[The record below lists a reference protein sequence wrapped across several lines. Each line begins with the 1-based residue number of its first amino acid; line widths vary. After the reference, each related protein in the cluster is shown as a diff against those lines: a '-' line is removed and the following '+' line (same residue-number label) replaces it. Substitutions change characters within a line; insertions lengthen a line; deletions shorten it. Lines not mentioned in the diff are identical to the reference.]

1 MQIERGFQNNYGE
14 NFANIVNVGFSSLS
28 ELRDFLGKFITE
40 TKKENNNFAT
50 AKGDYDGIFLY
61 QMPSINDDDYAYR
74 IYRDFENDTDY
85 EVESREDIIDI
96 LRKLDNE

>member
-1 MQIERGFQNNYGE
+1 MNSFQE
-14 NFANIVNVGFSSLS
+14 KVISLREQHEQLITKANEPEEFGN
-28 ELRDFLGKFITE
+28 
-40 TKKENNNFAT
+40 
-50 AKGDYDGIFLY
+50 GIY
-61 QMPSINDDDYAYR
+61 IRYKNPIG